1 MESDQDEE
9 VSDEDD
15 AIESVGTQKVILA
28 SSFKDIIPK
37 VRKICTLMHRS
48 RKANDCLQAYV
59 KAEIG
64 RGKKLKLDTKTR
76 WNRDAIEI
84 DFHNDNCPE
93 FLKLLTRPIQ

>member
-1 MESDQDEE
+1 MESDQDDSED

-15 AIESVGTQKVILA
+15 AIESAGTQKVILA
-28 SSFKDIIPK
+28 SSFKNCIPK

-64 RGKKLKLDTKTR
+64 KGKKLKLDTRTR
-76 WNRDAIEI
+76 WNRDAI
-84 DFHNDNCPE
+84 
-93 FLKLLTRPIQ
+93 